1 MENFWNNQITPGY
14 YDQLIKDGINKNKG
28 IQANWHNITFSKVKE
43 YFSGN
48 ESHLDYA
55 CGSGTL
61 VGMYVDVNSIGV
73 DISDNQISYA
83 KKKYPSKTFIELSS
97 FDFDKYENSF
107 DVVSILGLLEF
118 INFSDANELLKNV
131 YKILKKDGKLL
142 ISTPNFA
149 SSVSFISYLNSFFGG
164 MSYSKQHIGKYNKK
178 TLEKLIKNSDF
189 TIYKIE
195 KIINLGIIFSFLS
208 LAAGKKVND
217 ILSKI
222 TKNRLGFLLFAE
234 ISK

>member
-48 ESHLDYA
+48 EFHLDYA

-83 KKKYPSKTFIELSS
+83 KKKYPSK
-97 FDFDKYENSF
+97 SF

-234 ISK
+234 INK